1 MRRMQVKARYYP
13 EVQELLKRTAGASRV
28 HIFDHTIRKGS
39 AK

>member
-1 MRRMQVKARYYP
+1 MQVKAKYYP
-13 EVQELLKRTAGASRV
+13 GVQELLKRTAGASRV